1 MASVCMLRMKHIS
14 STIFAVQGSTSLTHM
29 PLSPCLANLKI
40 DGATGNRVCPEVIV
54 VSRWPLRMLSGRS
67 LSYHSSICGL

>member
-54 VSRWPLRMLSGRS
+54 VSR
-67 LSYHSSICGL
+67 